1 MAILHN
7 FIQIILACFE
17 VWLCYQVAFATV
29 IEKNYLSRLDKCL
42 IWINIIGLGIA
53 LAINRNI
60 LFFSHYMLI
69 FCVVVTWIFIVRIE
83 RKFPVL
89 ILSIVLLFYT
99 VTSLIDF
106 LFAFVGMLELK
117 GQFDTIVYW
126 QAESIEQILI
136 FLCSRIVVAIGVGV
150 LYKQKDLR
158 SNILEYKNTLIFICI
173 ISWIILRQYQYALEG
188 MSSGEYEM
196 RPGNAGATLIFA
208 IVMITLLE
216 ILLLK
221 NKIIQREN
229 RYLISRDNMNEKI
242 YLEMQEANEKN
253 KELVH
258 DIKNYLS
265 ILSQYEKEKDW
276 EKLHEYLAELTHE
289 ITMNDIPIWTGNK
302 VLDFLLYQKKVEAEN
317 SGINFQIQ
325 TVLFS
330 ELPFTTS
337 EICSLFGNLL
347 DNAIEA
353 CNRMSE
359 TEKWIEFKMS
369 KKENLLFIKVS
380 NSTKG
385 VLHVEGDHWISSK
398 ENKNLHGYGMKC
410 VKRIVDK
417 YEGEFDYQKDMKNFR
432 IYLTFYHI

>member
-1 MAILHN
+1 MEILHN
-7 FIQIILACFE
+7 FIQIIVACFE
-17 VWLCYQVAFATV
+17 VWLCYQVAFVTI
-29 IEKNYLSRLDKCL
+29 IEKDYLNRLDKCL
-42 IWINIIGLGIA
+42 IWINIIGLGIL

-60 LFFSHYMLI
+60 VFFSRLM
-69 FCVVVTWIFIVRIE
+69 FVVCVAITWIFIMRIE

-89 ILSIVLLFYT
+89 TLSIVLLFYT

-106 LFAFVGMLELK
+106 LFAFVSMLELK
-117 GQFDTIVYW
+117 EQFDTIVYW
-126 QAESIEQILI
+126 QAESIEQIVI
-136 FLCSRIVVAIGVGV
+136 FLCSRIVVAICVWV
-150 LYKQKDLR
+150 LHKQKDIR
-158 SNILEYKNTLIFICI
+158 SNILEYKNTLTSICI
-173 ISWIILRQYQYALEG
+173 ILCIILRQYQYTLEG

-196 RPGNAGATLIFA
+196 RPGNAGVTLIFA

-221 NKIIQREN
+221 NKIVQREN
-229 RYLISRDNMNEKI
+229 RYLISRDNMNEKM

-265 ILSQYEKEKDW
+265 ILSQYEQEKDW
-276 EKLHEYLAELTHE
+276 EKLHEYIEELTHQFV
-289 ITMNDIPIWTGNK
+289 MNDIPIWSGNK

-317 SGINFQIQ
+317 NGINFQIH
-325 TVLFS
+325 TFS
-330 ELPFTTS
+330 LVELPFTTS

-353 CNRMSE
+353 CKSMSE
-359 TEKWIEFKMS
+359 TEKWIEFKMN
-369 KKENLLFIKVS
+369 KRENLLFIKVN
-380 NSTKG
+380 NSIKERPVIENG
-385 VLHVEGDHWISSK
+385 KWISSK
-398 ENKNLHGYGMKC
+398 SNKNMHGYGMKC

-417 YEGEFDYQKDMKNFR
+417 YEGELGYQADETTFQ